1 MEQILKD
8 IQAVAVKLNLNA
20 LKQFAY
26 DNGYKNQVD
35 KFRAEIEADI
45 KAQAFPKTSEGEK
58 AMAHYIRAKY
68 FGGKVIGAK
77 TSTKN
82 ALDNLFAE

>member
-20 LKQFAY
+20 LKTFAY
-26 DNGYKNQVD
+26 EQGYKNQVD

-45 KAQAFPKTSEGEK
+45 KAQAFPRTPEGEQ
-58 AMAHYIRAKY
+58 AMASYIRAKY

-82 ALDNLFAE
+82 ALDGLFAE